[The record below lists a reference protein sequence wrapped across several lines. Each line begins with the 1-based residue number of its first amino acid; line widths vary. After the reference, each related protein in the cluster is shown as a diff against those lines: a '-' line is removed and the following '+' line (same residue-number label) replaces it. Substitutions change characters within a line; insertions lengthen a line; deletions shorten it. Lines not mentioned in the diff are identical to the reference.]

1 MGTYYQDLQRDNP
14 KKYADMVLAGG
25 CSNRAVLRN
34 MVRALEMCSALN
46 TPADNARLAA
56 AKRLL
61 RNRY

>member
-1 MGTYYQDLQRDNP
+1 LQRDNP

-25 CSNRAVLRN
+25 GSNRVVLRN
-34 MVRALEMCSALN
+34 MVRALEMCSLLN
-46 TPADNARLAA
+46 TPEENARLAA